1 MRFTTADLS
10 DAFPGVAN
18 LVDPVLH
25 DYGGAIRF
33 WGPIETVRVLED
45 NALVAQILETEGR
58 GRVLVIDGGGS
69 LRTALVGGRLAAL
82 AHANSWSGLV
92 VHGCVRDS
100 AEIQRV
106 PVGVR
111 AINTSP
117 VRSRKQ
123 GTGERGGSVS
133 FAGVTFSPGQF
144 LYADE
149 DGILLSD
156 RRLSL

>member
-10 DAFPGVAN
+10 DAFPGLVN
-18 LVDPVLH
+18 LVDPIFR

-33 WGPIETVRVLED
+33 WGPIETVQVLED
-45 NALVAQILETEGR
+45 NALVARILETEGR
-58 GRVLVIDGGGS
+58 GRVLVIEGGGS
-69 LRTALVGGRLAAL
+69 LRTALVGGRLASL
-82 AHANSWSGLV
+82 AHTNGWSGLV

-100 AEIQRV
+100 AEIRAV

-117 VRSRKQ
+117 VRGGKQ
-123 GTGERGGSVS
+123 GSGERGASVN

-149 DGILLSD
+149 DGILVSD
-156 RRLSL
+156 RKLPL